1 MERKFGHYFL
11 ETEYDA
17 RKSFY
22 KKAKVEIIEDI
33 ICYNEL
39 LYSYGTL
46 VAIYS
51 EDKIKNITQYTYCGK
66 YSQTTTR
73 HQKEFFRQKGLTEK
87 ETKTLMANGTERVLT
102 LEKVGCSYE

>member
-1 MERKFGHYFL
+1 MERKFGHYYL
-11 ETEYDA
+11 ETEYDT

-22 KKAKVEIIEDI
+22 KKAKVEIIEDN

-51 EDKIKNITQYTYCGK
+51 KDKIKDIIQYTYCGK
-66 YSQTTTR
+66 YSQTNTR

-87 ETKTLMANGTERVLT
+87 EIKELFKKGELVK
-102 LEKVGCSYE
+102 EY

>member
-11 ETEYDA
+11 ETEYDT

-22 KKAKVEIIEDI
+22 KKAKVEIIEDN

-73 HQKEFFRQKGLTEK
+73 HQKEFFKQKGLTEK
-87 ETKTLMANGTERVLT
+87 QIKELFKNGVL
-102 LEKVGCSYE
+102 EVVK